1 MFAHMKFYSFLAVLS
16 LLCGFVVCGGG
27 AKDAP
32 KLGAASGVARFNGKP
47 IPDATVAFYPEKGP
61 VAFGKTDA
69 NGAFQIKTNGQLGAV
84 IGKNKVTVIAQTQSG
99 PIPAATGDAMKY
111 AVKPTFSKKYLDPA
125 TTDLL
130 IDIPAAGNTA
140 LVLDLT
146 P

>member
-1 MFAHMKFYSFLAVLS
+1 MKIRSIATVLS
-16 LLCGFVVCGGG
+16 LICCLVGCGGG

-32 KLGAASGVARFNGKP
+32 KLAPASGVARFNGKP
-47 IPDATVAFYPEKGP
+47 IPDASVAFYPEKGP

-69 NGAFQIKTNGQLGAV
+69 NGAFQVKTNGQLGAV

-99 PIPAATGDAMKY
+99 PIPPATGGEMKY
-111 AVKPTFSKKYLDPA
+111 AVKPTFSKKYMDPA

-130 IDIPAAGNTA
+130 VDVPAAGNTA